1 MGSGSRPEEP
11 FAFDA
16 REFIRNKIIGKKV
29 VFYVENSYQNKE
41 FGILECEGVNI
52 NEAIVK
58 QGLAQVNERKT
69 SGELSDYMKTMGNAQ
84 QEAKNKTLN
93 IWSRDKAFIEKHTRQ
108 ATYYTDSGFNA
119 VEIVAESKASKEPLD
134 AIVEYVFTANFI
146 SVYII

>member
-69 SGELSDYMKTMGNAQ
+69 SGELSDYMKTMGNA
-84 QEAKNKTLN
+84 
-93 IWSRDKAFIEKHTRQ
+93 
-108 ATYYTDSGFNA
+108 
-119 VEIVAESKASKEPLD
+119 
-134 AIVEYVFTANFI
+134 
-146 SVYII
+146 